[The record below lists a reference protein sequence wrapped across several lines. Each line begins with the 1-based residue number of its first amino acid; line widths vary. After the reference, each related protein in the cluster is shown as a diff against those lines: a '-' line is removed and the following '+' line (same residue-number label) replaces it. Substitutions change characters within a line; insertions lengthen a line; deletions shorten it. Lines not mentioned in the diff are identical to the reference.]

1 MSLGCTTWVCQYGAT
16 GVKDIVLPMDHW
28 YIGCLE
34 EYGWSH
40 SFRVV
45 PGALP
50 WRSPPS
56 TICFLMGVVVW
67 PGLDRRTYCCTY
79 FAPNQHQWVVQWCRG
94 CYFLRHIPVLGP
106 VGVAD

>member
-1 MSLGCTTWVCQYGAT
+1 M
-16 GVKDIVLPMDHW
+16 KDIVLPMDLW
-28 YIGCLE
+28 DIGCLE

-50 WRSPPS
+50 WRSLPS
-56 TICFLMGVVVW
+56 TICFLRGVVVW

-79 FAPNQHQWVVQWCRG
+79 FAPN
-94 CYFLRHIPVLGP
+94 RHLSGGWSS
-106 VGVAD
+106 GVEVAISCDTFQFWDQKGLLIDDVA